1 MNIQAHLLNLSCQWP
16 MIASGHSYLMGQQHQ
31 QQQQP
36 EFFLRHYIFFS
47 VKNSIQ
53 WRIFFRLSCT
63 SFYVFNVRTEPG
75 VLRIGNNRIR
85 STLPSQQT
93 FFKMGQPRPLFI
105 VYFRSFKTNITIF
118 TTIYCEKYP
127 SSMRCR
133 ELNPRSLGRESPP
146 LTTGPGLPPTSFP
159 AILTIQPSQHVL
171 CFSVFWGKEIQC
183 SEQ

>member
-1 MNIQAHLLNLSCQWP
+1 MRSDWHKDHQYEHSSSSSDLSCQWP
-16 MIASGHSYLMGQQHQ
+16 MIASGHSYLMGQQQHQQ

-118 TTIYCEKYP
+118 TTINVKKCP
-127 SSMRCR
+127 SSIRYQDS
-133 ELNPRSLGRESPP
+133 NPGPLARESPP
-146 LTTGPGLPPTSFP
+146 ITTRPGLPP
-159 AILTIQPSQHVL
+159 
-171 CFSVFWGKEIQC
+171 
-183 SEQ
+183 